1 MECYNKRFG
10 IRCPKEL
17 DLASPRGYE
26 SPEELFRQLKVLN
39 ENTDEANNPIKIYED
54 SVKRREDTFND
65 IYGELLTKNGKGAAK
80 KFKGDY
86 EALVAFLGLREVH
99 KYFMIMA
106 ADLLRRK
113 LLFIADNFVKTRR
126 LNNRDE
132 IFNLNFDQIDEAVKE
147 TSINLEA
154 LIEKNTEFSNKI
166 KNIDNFPHVI
176 DSRGKILRPPA
187 RPAKEGEIQGEPI
200 SAGTV
205 IGKVKV
211 LNTPDE
217 KPVLPG
223 EILVA
228 RATDPGWTP
237 LFINA
242 GGIVLEVGG
251 VLQHG
256 GLVAREYGK
265 PCVAGVEEV
274 TSILK
279 DGMII
284 EVDGT
289 TGIIRQK
296 EVKS

>member
-1 MECYNKRFG
+1 VECYNKRFG